1 MENPFKFGVL
11 NNHDYFTDRTKELQY
26 IAQFLHSEN
35 HQILIS
41 PRRYGKSSLV
51 QKAVRQSGPSQ

>member
-1 MENPFKFGVL
+1 VL